1 MFISGVYLRKVEKNL
16 ERTYKL
22 DLESINDA
30 KDFVVAINKLN
41 SEVDARY
48 GVHVVDAKS
57 MLGLLNV
64 SHCKPLELT
73 IYSDDEKEICKFAE
87 ICKKYEMKKNDK

>member
-1 MFISGVYLRKVEKNL
+1 M

-22 DLESINDA
+22 DLQSINDA

-48 GVHVVDAKS
+48 GVRVVDAKS
-57 MLGLLNV
+57 IKYV
-64 SHCKPLELT
+64 SLQAVRSNYL
-73 IYSDDEKEICKFAE
+73 F
-87 ICKKYEMKKNDK
+87 

>member
-1 MFISGVYLRKVEKNL
+1 MFISGFCLREVKNEL

-22 DLESINDA
+22 NLQSINDA

-48 GVHVVDAKS
+48 GVRVVDAKS
-57 MLGLLNV
+57 MLGLLNM
-64 SHCKPLELT
+64 SHCKPLEMT
-73 IYSDDEKEICKFAE
+73 IYSDNENEISEFAE
-87 ICKKYEMKKNDK
+87 ICKKYEVKKND